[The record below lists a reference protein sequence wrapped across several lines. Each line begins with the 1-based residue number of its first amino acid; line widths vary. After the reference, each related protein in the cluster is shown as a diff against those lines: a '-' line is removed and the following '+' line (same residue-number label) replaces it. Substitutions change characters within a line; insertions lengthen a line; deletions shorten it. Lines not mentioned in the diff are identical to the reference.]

1 MTPDTN
7 TCQRELEI
15 EIPAEVVEKETQRV
29 TREFTR
35 LARIPGFRPGKA
47 PAELVRRRFWDD
59 IKSEVL
65 HSLIPSSLQNAFR
78 EGNLNPVGNPSIAE
92 LQFEPAKPLRF
103 KASFEV
109 LPEFT
114 LGEFKGLSVEAA
126 KVEVTDQDVERELER
141 LREQAATYMPVE
153 DRPAEDGDTVVA
165 SLVGVV
171 TNAKEK
177 REPLVLDEVEVHLGK
192 EGTVEAF
199 SQGLRGVRA
208 EEERQFNAPY
218 PDGYPDARLAG
229 QTVAFTARV
238 KAVRRKQLPALDD
251 EFAQQVGNYKTVQ
264 ELTQKLRQDMQ
275 QAAARQEKELTQQR
289 LLDELLSRHE
299 FPLPEA
305 LVQHQIDMRL
315 ERRVRALVA
324 QGIDPQQVQV
334 DWAKVRRDQREGAIR
349 DLKLGLLLERIAK
362 VENLQSTEEEVASEI
377 ERLAQSSNQTPEAV
391 RARLTKEQ
399 GLDRIE
405 SAIRSEKVIEFLHSQ
420 ARIAAPGRG

>member
-78 EGNLNPVGNPSIAE
+78 EGNVNPVGNPSIAE

-126 KVEVTDQDVERELER
+126 KVEVTDQDVEQELER
-141 LREQAATYMPVE
+141 LREQAATYVPVE
-153 DRPAEDGDTVVA
+153 DRPAKDGDTVVA

-177 REPLVLDEVEVHLGK
+177 REPLVLDEVEVHLGE
-192 EGTVEAF
+192 EGTMEAF
-199 SQGLRGVRA
+199 SQGLQGVRA

-229 QTVAFTARV
+229 LTVAFTAQV

-377 ERLAQSSNQTPEAV
+377 ERLAQNSNQTPEAV

>member
-78 EGNLNPVGNPSIAE
+78 EGNVNPVGNPSIAE

-141 LREQAATYMPVE
+141 LREQAATYVPVE

-177 REPLVLDEVEVHLGK
+177 REPLVLDEVEVHLGE
-192 EGTVEAF
+192 EGAVEAF

-229 QTVAFTARV
+229 LTVAFTAQV

>member
-126 KVEVTDQDVERELER
+126 KVEVTDQDVEQELER

-177 REPLVLDEVEVHLGK
+177 REPLVLDEVEVHLGE
-192 EGTVEAF
+192 EGTMEAF
-199 SQGLRGVRA
+199 SQGLQGVRA
-208 EEERQFNAPY
+208 EEERQFDAPY

>member
-177 REPLVLDEVEVHLGK
+177 REPLVLDEVEVHLGE
-192 EGTVEAF
+192 EGTMEAF
-199 SQGLRGVRA
+199 SQGLQGVRA

-238 KAVRRKQLPALDD
+238 KAVRQKQLPTLDD

-405 SAIRSEKVIEFLHSQ
+405 SAICSEKVIEFLHSQ

>member
-1 MTPDTN
+1 MTLDTS

-29 TREFTR
+29 TREFAR

-126 KVEVTDQDVERELER
+126 KIEVTDQDVEQELER
-141 LREQAATYMPVE
+141 LREQAATYVPVE

-177 REPLVLDEVEVHLGK
+177 REPLVLDEVEVHLGE

-251 EFAQQVGNYKTVQ
+251 EFAQQVGNYKTVE
-264 ELTQKLRQDMQ
+264 ELTQKLRQDLQ

>member
-177 REPLVLDEVEVHLGK
+177 REPLVLDEVEVHLGE
-192 EGTVEAF
+192 EGTMEAF
-199 SQGLRGVRA
+199 SQGLQGVRA

-238 KAVRRKQLPALDD
+238 KAVRQKQLPTLDD

-299 FPLPEA
+299 FPLPET

-399 GLDRIE
+399 GLDRME

>member
-126 KVEVTDQDVERELER
+126 KVEVTDQDVEQELER
-141 LREQAATYMPVE
+141 LREQAATYVPVE

-177 REPLVLDEVEVHLGK
+177 REPLVLDEVEVHLGE
-192 EGTVEAF
+192 EGTMEAF
-199 SQGLRGVRA
+199 SQGLQGVRA

-238 KAVRRKQLPALDD
+238 KAVRQKQLPALDD

-299 FPLPEA
+299 FPLPET

>member
-126 KVEVTDQDVERELER
+126 KVEVTDQDVEQELER

-177 REPLVLDEVEVHLGK
+177 REPLVLDEVEVHLGE
-192 EGTVEAF
+192 EGTMEAF
-199 SQGLRGVRA
+199 SQGLQGVRA
-208 EEERQFNAPY
+208 EEERQFDAPY

-238 KAVRRKQLPALDD
+238 KAVRQKQLPTLDD

>member
-153 DRPAEDGDTVVA
+153 DRPAKDGDTVVA

-177 REPLVLDEVEVHLGK
+177 REPLVLDEVEVHLGE
-192 EGTVEAF
+192 EGTMEAF
-199 SQGLRGVRA
+199 SQGLQGVRA

-238 KAVRRKQLPALDD
+238 KAVRQKQLPTLDD

-299 FPLPEA
+299 FPLPET

>member
-141 LREQAATYMPVE
+141 LREQAATYVPVE

-177 REPLVLDEVEVHLGK
+177 REPLVLDEVEVHLGE
-192 EGTVEAF
+192 EGTMEAF
-199 SQGLRGVRA
+199 SQGLQGVRA
-208 EEERQFNAPY
+208 EEERQFDAPY

>member
-141 LREQAATYMPVE
+141 LREQAATYVPVE

-177 REPLVLDEVEVHLGK
+177 REPLVLDEVEVHLGE
-192 EGTVEAF
+192 EGTMEAF
-199 SQGLRGVRA
+199 SQGLQGVRA

-238 KAVRRKQLPALDD
+238 KAVRQKQLPALDD
-251 EFAQQVGNYKTVQ
+251 KFAQQVGNYKTVQ

-324 QGIDPQQVQV
+324 QGIDP
-334 DWAKVRRDQREGAIR
+334 
-349 DLKLGLLLERIAK
+349 
-362 VENLQSTEEEVASEI
+362 
-377 ERLAQSSNQTPEAV
+377 
-391 RARLTKEQ
+391 
-399 GLDRIE
+399 
-405 SAIRSEKVIEFLHSQ
+405 
-420 ARIAAPGRG
+420 

>member
-1 MTPDTN
+1 
-7 TCQRELEI
+7 
-15 EIPAEVVEKETQRV
+15 
-29 TREFTR
+29 
-35 LARIPGFRPGKA
+35 
-47 PAELVRRRFWDD
+47 
-59 IKSEVL
+59 
-65 HSLIPSSLQNAFR
+65 
-78 EGNLNPVGNPSIAE
+78 
-92 LQFEPAKPLRF
+92 
-103 KASFEV
+103 
-109 LPEFT
+109 
-114 LGEFKGLSVEAA
+114 EFKGLSVEAA

-141 LREQAATYMPVE
+141 LREQAATYVPVE

-177 REPLVLDEVEVHLGK
+177 REPLVLDEVEVHLGE

-229 QTVAFTARV
+229 LTVAFTARV

-377 ERLAQSSNQTPEAV
+377 ERLAQNSNQTPEAV

>member
-65 HSLIPSSLQNAFR
+65 HSLIPSSLQDAFR

-126 KVEVTDQDVERELER
+126 KVEVTDQDVEQELER

-177 REPLVLDEVEVHLGK
+177 REPLVLDEVEVHLGE
-192 EGTVEAF
+192 EGTMEAF
-199 SQGLRGVRA
+199 SQGLQGVRA
-208 EEERQFNAPY
+208 EEERQFDAPY

-238 KAVRRKQLPALDD
+238 KAVRRKQLPTLDD

>member
-126 KVEVTDQDVERELER
+126 KVEVTDQDVEQELER

-177 REPLVLDEVEVHLGK
+177 REPLVLDEVEVHLGE
-192 EGTVEAF
+192 EGTMEAF
-199 SQGLRGVRA
+199 SQGLQGVRA
-208 EEERQFNAPY
+208 EEERQFDAPY

-238 KAVRRKQLPALDD
+238 KAVRRKQLPTLDD

-299 FPLPEA
+299 FPLPET

>member
-141 LREQAATYMPVE
+141 LREQAATYVPVE

-177 REPLVLDEVEVHLGK
+177 REPLVLDEVEVHLGE
-192 EGTVEAF
+192 EGTMEAF

-229 QTVAFTARV
+229 LTVAFTAQV
-238 KAVRRKQLPALDD
+238 KAVRQKQLPALDD

-305 LVQHQIDMRL
+305 LVQNQIDMRL

-377 ERLAQSSNQTPEAV
+377 ERLAQRSNQTPEAV

>member
-1 MTPDTN
+1 MTLDTN

-126 KVEVTDQDVERELER
+126 KVEVTDQDVEQELER

-177 REPLVLDEVEVHLGK
+177 REPLVLDEVEVHLGE
-192 EGTVEAF
+192 EGTMEAF
-199 SQGLRGVRA
+199 SQGLQGVRA

-399 GLDRIE
+399 GLDRME

>member
-1 MTPDTN
+1 MTLDTN

-141 LREQAATYMPVE
+141 LREQAATYVPVE

-177 REPLVLDEVEVHLGK
+177 REPLVLDEVEVHLGE
-192 EGTVEAF
+192 EGTMEAF
-199 SQGLRGVRA
+199 SQGLQGVRA
-208 EEERQFNAPY
+208 EEERQFDAPY

>member
-141 LREQAATYMPVE
+141 LREQAATYVPVE

-177 REPLVLDEVEVHLGK
+177 REPLVLDEVEVHLGE
-192 EGTVEAF
+192 EGTMEAF
-199 SQGLRGVRA
+199 SQGLQGVRA
-208 EEERQFNAPY
+208 EEERQFDAPY

-238 KAVRRKQLPALDD
+238 KAVRQKQLPALDD

>member
-177 REPLVLDEVEVHLGK
+177 REPLVLDEVEVHLGE
-192 EGTVEAF
+192 EGTMEAF
-199 SQGLRGVRA
+199 SQGLQGVRA

-238 KAVRRKQLPALDD
+238 KAVRQKQLPTLDD

-299 FPLPEA
+299 FPLPET

-405 SAIRSEKVIEFLHSQ
+405 SAICSEKVIEFLHSQ

>member
-65 HSLIPSSLQNAFR
+65 HSLIPSSLQDAFR

-177 REPLVLDEVEVHLGK
+177 REPLVLDEVEVHLGE
-192 EGTVEAF
+192 EGTMEAF
-199 SQGLRGVRA
+199 SQGLQGVRA

-238 KAVRRKQLPALDD
+238 KAVRQKQLPALDD
-251 EFAQQVGNYKTVQ
+251 EFAQQVGNHKTVQ

-299 FPLPEA
+299 FPLPET

>member
-177 REPLVLDEVEVHLGK
+177 REPLVLDEVEVHLGE
-192 EGTVEAF
+192 EGTMEAF
-199 SQGLRGVRA
+199 SQGLQGVRA

-238 KAVRRKQLPALDD
+238 KAVRRKQLPTLDD

-299 FPLPEA
+299 FPLPET

>member
-1 MTPDTN
+1 MTPDTS

-126 KVEVTDQDVERELER
+126 KVEVTDQDVEQELER
-141 LREQAATYMPVE
+141 LREQAATYVPVE

-177 REPLVLDEVEVHLGK
+177 REPLVLDEVEVHLGE

-199 SQGLRGVRA
+199 SQGLQGVRA

-238 KAVRRKQLPALDD
+238 KAVRRKQLPTLDD

>member
-141 LREQAATYMPVE
+141 LREQAATYVPVE

-177 REPLVLDEVEVHLGK
+177 REPLVLDEVEVHLGE
-192 EGTVEAF
+192 EGTMEAF

-229 QTVAFTARV
+229 LTVAFTARV

>member
-65 HSLIPSSLQNAFR
+65 HSLIPSSLQDAFR

-126 KVEVTDQDVERELER
+126 KVEVTDQDVEQELER

-177 REPLVLDEVEVHLGK
+177 REPLVLDEVEVHLGE
-192 EGTVEAF
+192 EGTMEAF
-199 SQGLRGVRA
+199 SQGLQGVRA

-238 KAVRRKQLPALDD
+238 KAVRQKQLPALDD

>member
-126 KVEVTDQDVERELER
+126 KVEVTDQDVEQELER
-141 LREQAATYMPVE
+141 LREQAATYVPVE

-177 REPLVLDEVEVHLGK
+177 REPLVLDEVEVHLGE
-192 EGTVEAF
+192 EGTMEAF
-199 SQGLRGVRA
+199 SQGLQGVRA

-238 KAVRRKQLPALDD
+238 KAVRQKQLPALDD

>member
-65 HSLIPSSLQNAFR
+65 HSLIPSSLQDAFR

-141 LREQAATYMPVE
+141 LREQAATYVPVE

-177 REPLVLDEVEVHLGK
+177 REPLVLDEVEVHLGE
-192 EGTVEAF
+192 EGTIEAF
-199 SQGLRGVRA
+199 SQGLQGVRA

-229 QTVAFTARV
+229 LTVAFTAQV
-238 KAVRRKQLPALDD
+238 KAVRQKQLPALDD

-362 VENLQSTEEEVASEI
+362 VENLQSSEEEVASEI

-399 GLDRIE
+399 GLDRIR

>member
-141 LREQAATYMPVE
+141 LREQAATYVPVE
-153 DRPAEDGDTVVA
+153 DRPAEDGGTVVA

-177 REPLVLDEVEVHLGK
+177 REPLVLDEVEVHLGE
-192 EGTVEAF
+192 EGTMEAF

-238 KAVRRKQLPALDD
+238 KAVRQKQLPALDD
-251 EFAQQVGNYKTVQ
+251 KFAQQVGNYKTVQ

-377 ERLAQSSNQTPEAV
+377 ERLAQSSNQTPKAV

-405 SAIRSEKVIEFLHSQ
+405 IAIRSEKVIEFLHSQ

>member
-126 KVEVTDQDVERELER
+126 KVEVTDQDVEQELER

-177 REPLVLDEVEVHLGK
+177 REPLVLDEVEVHLGE
-192 EGTVEAF
+192 EGTMEAF
-199 SQGLRGVRA
+199 SQGLQGVRA
-208 EEERQFNAPY
+208 EEERQFDAPY

-238 KAVRRKQLPALDD
+238 KAVRRKQLPTLDD

>member
-1 MTPDTN
+1 MTLDTN

-65 HSLIPSSLQNAFR
+65 HSLIPTSLQNAFR

-126 KVEVTDQDVERELER
+126 KVEVTDQDVEQELER

-177 REPLVLDEVEVHLGK
+177 REPLVLDEVEVHLGE
-192 EGTVEAF
+192 EGTMEAF
-199 SQGLRGVRA
+199 SQGLQGVRA
-208 EEERQFNAPY
+208 EEERQFDAPY

>member
-141 LREQAATYMPVE
+141 LREQAATYVPVE
-153 DRPAEDGDTVVA
+153 DRPAEDGGTVVA

-177 REPLVLDEVEVHLGK
+177 REPLVLDEVEVHLGE
-192 EGTVEAF
+192 EGTMEAF

-238 KAVRRKQLPALDD
+238 KAVRQKQLPALDD
-251 EFAQQVGNYKTVQ
+251 KFAQQVGNYKTVQ

>member
-65 HSLIPSSLQNAFR
+65 HSLIPSSLQDAFR

-177 REPLVLDEVEVHLGK
+177 REPLVLDEVEVHLGE
-192 EGTVEAF
+192 EGTMEAF
-199 SQGLRGVRA
+199 SQGLQGVRA

-238 KAVRRKQLPALDD
+238 KAVRQKQLPALDD

-299 FPLPEA
+299 FPLPET

>member
-126 KVEVTDQDVERELER
+126 KVEVTDQDVEQELER

-177 REPLVLDEVEVHLGK
+177 REPLVLDEVEVHLGE
-192 EGTVEAF
+192 EGTMEAF
-199 SQGLRGVRA
+199 SQGLQGVRA
-208 EEERQFNAPY
+208 EEERQFDAPY

-238 KAVRRKQLPALDD
+238 KAVRQKQLPTLDD

-299 FPLPEA
+299 FPLPET

>member
-78 EGNLNPVGNPSIAE
+78 EGNLYPVGNPSIAE

-126 KVEVTDQDVERELER
+126 KVEVTDQDVEQELER
-141 LREQAATYMPVE
+141 LREQAATYVPVE

-177 REPLVLDEVEVHLGK
+177 REPLVLDEVEVHLGE
-192 EGTVEAF
+192 EGTMEAF
-199 SQGLRGVRA
+199 SQGLQGVRA

-238 KAVRRKQLPALDD
+238 KAVRRKQLPTLDD

-299 FPLPEA
+299 FPLPET

>member
-1 MTPDTN
+1 MTLDTN

-126 KVEVTDQDVERELER
+126 KVEVTDQDVEQELER

-177 REPLVLDEVEVHLGK
+177 REPLVLDEVEVHLGE
-192 EGTVEAF
+192 EGTMEAF
-199 SQGLRGVRA
+199 SQGLQGVRA

>member
-141 LREQAATYMPVE
+141 LREQAATYVPVE

-177 REPLVLDEVEVHLGK
+177 REPLVLDEVEVHLGE
-192 EGTVEAF
+192 EGTMEAF
-199 SQGLRGVRA
+199 SQGLQGVRA

-229 QTVAFTARV
+229 LTVAFTAQV
-238 KAVRRKQLPALDD
+238 KAVRQKQLPALDD
-251 EFAQQVGNYKTVQ
+251 KFAQQVGNYKTVQ

>member
-1 MTPDTN
+1 MTLDTN

-126 KVEVTDQDVERELER
+126 KVEVTDQDVEQELER

-177 REPLVLDEVEVHLGK
+177 REPLVLDEVEVHLGE
-192 EGTVEAF
+192 EGTMEAF
-199 SQGLRGVRA
+199 SQGLQGVRA
-208 EEERQFNAPY
+208 EEERQFDAPY

-238 KAVRRKQLPALDD
+238 KAVRQKQLPTLDD

>member
-192 EGTVEAF
+192 EGTMEAF

-208 EEERQFNAPY
+208 EEERQFDAPY
-218 PDGYPDARLAG
+218 PDGYPNARLAG

-289 LLDELLSRHE
+289 LLDELLNRHE

-377 ERLAQSSNQTPEAV
+377 ERLAQRSNQTPEAV

>member
-126 KVEVTDQDVERELER
+126 KVEVTDQDVEQELER
-141 LREQAATYMPVE
+141 LREQAATYVPVE

-177 REPLVLDEVEVHLGK
+177 REPLVLDEVEVHLGE
-192 EGTVEAF
+192 EGTMEAF

-229 QTVAFTARV
+229 LTVAFTAQV
-238 KAVRRKQLPALDD
+238 KAVRQKQLPALDD
-251 EFAQQVGNYKTVQ
+251 EFAQQVGKYKTVQ

-362 VENLQSTEEEVASEI
+362 VENLQSSEEEVASEI

-399 GLDRIE
+399 GLDRIR

>member
-177 REPLVLDEVEVHLGK
+177 REPLVLDEVEVHLGE
-192 EGTVEAF
+192 EGTMEAF
-199 SQGLRGVRA
+199 SQGLQGVRA
-208 EEERQFNAPY
+208 EEERQFDAPY

-238 KAVRRKQLPALDD
+238 KAVRRKQLPTLDD